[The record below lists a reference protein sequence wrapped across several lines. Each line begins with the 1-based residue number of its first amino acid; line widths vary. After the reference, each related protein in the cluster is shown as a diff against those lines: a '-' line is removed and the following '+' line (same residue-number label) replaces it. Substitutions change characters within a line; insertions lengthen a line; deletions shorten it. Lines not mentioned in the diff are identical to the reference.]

1 MGILDLHTDELQT
14 AGRNTAFIPPPAP
27 TPRFSMWGTTTAAP
41 RGVAAGAAEST
52 GFWADILGA
61 FGQVAGAYPEALGV
75 GGLTAQQRK
84 EAGEARQKLLTEG
97 VSFSS
102 EAGDL
107 FRGVAQSYRP
117 DAATASTAEQLV
129 FDFSRFASKAV
140 GYSVAAGP
148 VAGSVLTGAD
158 EGMAEADRLRQQ
170 GVDLATR
177 TKAGAVAGVAAAAGV
192 ALPVAGKTLAQ
203 TAGLVALG
211 GPLSFSGQQLV
222 TREILAGAGYGRI
235 ADQYDP
241 LDPVGLAVSTLVPAG
256 FGAWALRGAARRA
269 GAKVSEGEIP
279 LRESDAGSP
288 APLPDETIDAAR
300 VHLLAEE
307 QQRASLAPE
316 GDMRAADADAA
327 AQARAADQI
336 ATGEPVNV
344 LREAGDLP
352 PDARLTEMARAIDT
366 VMRAEAEAVAAREA
380 AVPVVEPLVR
390 AEPEAAPAAEPDAS
404 PVAQVVR
411 QALDQIRT
419 EIETLTGQP
428 LPRAEP
434 QQQAEAKP
442 PPTQLRMQEL
452 EARSP
457 DMMVRIDGM
466 DEPMPMREFMRQVK
480 EQAQR
485 ETEDAQLVEVAA
497 TCFLSRGG

>member
-52 GFWADILGA
+52 GFWADVLGA

-107 FRGVAQSYRP
+107 FRGVAQDYKP
-117 DAATASTAEQLV
+117 DAQTASTAERLV
-129 FDFSRFASKAV
+129 FDFSRFGSKAV
-140 GYSVAAGP
+140 GYSLAAGGP
-148 VAGSVLTGAD
+148 VLGAALTGAD
-158 EGMAEADRLRQQ
+158 EGMTAADELRGQ

-177 TKAGAVAGVAAAAGV
+177 TKVGALTGATAAAGV

-211 GPLSFSGQQLV
+211 GPLSFSGQQLA
-222 TREILAGAGYGRI
+222 TREILAGAGYDRI

-241 LDPVGLAVSTLVPAG
+241 LDPVGLAVSTLVPLG
-256 FGAWALRGAARRA
+256 FGAWAMRGAARRGVA
-269 GAKVSEGEIP
+269 AREREATVREVDEG
-279 LRESDAGSP
+279 S
-288 APLPDETIDAAR
+288 APLPDETVDAAR
-300 VHLLAEE
+300 VQLLAEE

-336 ATGEPVNV
+336 AAGEPVNV

-366 VMRAEAEAVAAREA
+366 VMRTEAEAVAAREA

-419 EIETLTGQP
+419 EIETFTGQP
-428 LPRAEP
+428 LPRAEAQP
-434 QQQAEAKP
+434 QAEAKP
-442 PPTQLRMQEL
+442 TPTQLRMQEL

-485 ETEDAQLVEVAA
+485 ETEDAQLVDVAA
-497 TCFLSRGG
+497 QCFLSTGG

>member
-52 GFWADILGA
+52 GFWADVLGA

-148 VAGSVLTGAD
+148 VVGSVLTGAD

-177 TKAGAVAGVAAAAGV
+177 TKVGAVAGVAAAAGV

-211 GPLSFSGQQLV
+211 GPLSFSGQQLA

-241 LDPVGLAVSTLVPAG
+241 LDPVGLAVSTLVPLG
-256 FGAWALRGAARRA
+256 FGAWAMRGAARRGVA
-269 GAKVSEGEIP
+269 AREREATVREVDEG
-279 LRESDAGSP
+279 S
-288 APLPDETIDAAR
+288 APLPDETVDAAR
-300 VHLLAEE
+300 VQLLAEE

-336 ATGEPVNV
+336 AAGEPVNV

-419 EIETLTGQP
+419 EIEAFTGQP

-434 QQQAEAKP
+434 QQQAEARP
-442 PPTQLRMQEL
+442 TPTQLRMQEL

-485 ETEDAQLVEVAA
+485 ETDDAQLVDVAA
-497 TCFLSRGG
+497 QCFLSTGG